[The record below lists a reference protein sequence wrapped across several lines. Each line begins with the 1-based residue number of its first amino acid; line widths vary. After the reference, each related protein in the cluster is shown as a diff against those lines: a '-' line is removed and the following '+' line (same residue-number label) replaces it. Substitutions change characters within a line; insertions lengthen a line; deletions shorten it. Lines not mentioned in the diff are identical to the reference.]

1 MCFRTLNL
9 KRAALALAVLL
20 TLFMAP
26 ARASDL
32 DDFNTAVEAAMS
44 HRRVAAGYIR
54 TGNLDLAALEI
65 DALRG
70 AWTIVTTGPIPTVF
84 HDKLA
89 LYSETMLNTSTRLIG
104 IVLVFELGRADV
116 AAQSLDAIR
125 NDLSAM
131 RRASGVTVLAD
142 CVLDSN
148 TAMDALFAFDGK
160 PLDATSG
167 DVTAKADAYRAILQ
181 RCDGMAT
188 ERLRRDGEFRRL
200 IDGATASLAQVPKAI
215 ETRDADL
222 LHRLLIELRSF
233 DNLLAFRFG

>member
-9 KRAALALAVLL
+9 KRTVLALAMLL
-20 TLFMAP
+20 GLCMAP

-32 DDFNTAVEAAMS
+32 DDFNTAVESAMS
-44 HRRVAAGYIR
+44 HHRVAAGYLR
-54 TGNLDLAALEI
+54 TGNIDLAVLELEAMRETWGI
-65 DALRG
+65 VSARPRPAALRD
-70 AWTIVTTGPIPTVF
+70 
-84 HDKLA
+84 HA
-89 LYSETMLNTSTRLIG
+89 LYTTTMLSTATQLVG
-104 IVLVFELGRADV
+104 IFLVLDMGRADV
-116 AAQSLDAIR
+116 AIQSLDAIR
-125 NDLSAM
+125 KELSAM

-148 TAMDALFAFDGK
+148 SAMDALFALDGK
-160 PLDATSG
+160 PLDAASG
-167 DVTAKADAYRAILQ
+167 EVTAKADVYRAILQ

-188 ERLRRDGEFRRL
+188 ERVRRDGEFRRL
-200 IDGATASLAQVPKAI
+200 IDGALASLAQVPKAI

>member
-1 MCFRTLNL
+1 MCFQTLNL
-9 KRAALALAVLL
+9 KRAALALAMLL
-20 TLFMAP
+20 ALCVAP
-26 ARASDL
+26 ARAGDL

-44 HRRVAAGYIR
+44 HHRVAAGYLR
-54 TGNLDLAALEI
+54 TGNIDLAVLELEAMRETWGI
-65 DALRG
+65 VSARPRPAALR
-70 AWTIVTTGPIPTVF
+70 
-84 HDKLA
+84 DNA
-89 LYSETMLNTSTRLIG
+89 LYTTAMLSTATRIVG
-104 IVLVFELGRADV
+104 IFLVLDMGRADV
-116 AAQSLDAIR
+116 AIQSLDAIR
-125 NDLSAM
+125 KELSAM

-148 TAMDALFAFDGK
+148 AAMDALFAFDGK

-167 DVTAKADAYRAILQ
+167 DVTAKADAYRVTLQ

>member
-1 MCFRTLNL
+1 MYCRTLNL
-9 KRAALALAVLL
+9 KRLGFAVAILLALCV
-20 TLFMAP
+20 AP
-26 ARASDL
+26 VRAGDL

-44 HRRVAAGYIR
+44 HHRVAAGYLR
-54 TGNLDLAALEI
+54 TGNVDLAVLELEAMRETWGI
-65 DALRG
+65 VSARPRPAALR
-70 AWTIVTTGPIPTVF
+70 
-84 HDKLA
+84 DNA
-89 LYSETMLNTSTRLIG
+89 LYTTAMLSIATRIVG
-104 IVLVFELGRADV
+104 IFIVLDMGRADV
-116 AAQSLDAIR
+116 AIQSLDAIR
-125 NDLSAM
+125 NELSAM

-160 PLDATSG
+160 PLDATSR
-167 DVTAKADAYRAILQ
+167 DVATQADAYRTILQ

-188 ERLRRDGEFRRL
+188 ERIRGGGEFRRL
-200 IDGATASLAQVPKAI
+200 IDGALASLAQVPKAI